1 MFLSAFKLL
10 RISVRTKWDG
20 HGEPPCWLRL
30 RHPDF
35 VNTRFLVFVEL
46 RDNSESAG
54 GWTSSDMQITS
65 TTVIR

>member
-1 MFLSAFKLL
+1 L
-10 RISVRTKWDG
+10 
-20 HGEPPCWLRL
+20 LRL

-35 VNTRFLVFVEL
+35 VNARFLVFVEL

-54 GWTSSDMQITS
+54 GWTSIDLQITP